1 MSTIKELNKGYFKD
15 ENQEIEKIYF
25 QFNNKN
31 YLLKK
36 ETRPISKSEN
46 KKGTEI
52 NLYELSE
59 KLQIVGYK
67 KDIEGNELFIDKIDT
82 MFYEERI
89 DFEKKSKIAFYIE
102 NEIIEPYDKVGN
114 FGNLPEN
121 FQEELSHYLGEKIAK
136 QSLEESFENKNKE
149 LGKESFILLDP
160 EIKSW
165 KYDNVITS
173 YINPEGLLNIEY
185 VLSGELRKA
194 DPYHFAELETG
205 YQEMFKGILKLNNE
219 KAIDEIRQIFNKDN
233 NTNLSKKE
241 FSEIYLD
248 YETEDFEKIEKAS
261 NKYVNS
267 KIDFSFLKEMFLPI
281 KNSKEDEIDKKL
293 MQISFKTFEK
303 MCDKIEN
310 SELFKEAT
318 HKRKIL
324 LAPELNI
331 NTTLFDGK
339 YNGNYLRDENKIFSY
354 NDEAKELKIN
364 LKNGYDIFYS
374 QENNLEYNDN
384 RYGHLFEFSSF
395 DDSHSEKEK
404 ITSNIFA
411 KINYDKT
418 ESEMKEAI
426 ELANENS
433 LPIVNDL
440 CAGELK
446 EKIEK
451 QIENLTN
458 NINKTNSKENELIP
472 EILENLEPT
481 VSPRLV
487 NMFSNLKE
495 ANDDF
500 LWIDLKNPTDCV
512 FFNFDDFNSY
522 LIIESEYNEDIEAN
536 TLKNITYKSRAFN
549 EDVILFD
556 NGESYSNAY
565 SDNNPMFFYKDIE
578 NQGTLNEDLSVNTEY
593 LKEVNNLLGNI
604 ENNIDE
610 IEIYNDERLIPSE
623 KITNA
628 IRNYEVIRKDG
639 TREKLG
645 NIIDKNNEILKQK
658 LKEKEKSKEQFE
670 KNILKAQKDYEKRS
684 KNSSNKIR

>member
-36 ETRPISKSEN
+36 ETRPISRSEN

-67 KDIEGNELFIDKIDT
+67 KDVEGNELFIDKIDT
-82 MFYEERI
+82 MFYEEKI
-89 DFEKKSKIAFYIE
+89 NFERKSKIAFYIE

-165 KYDNVITS
+165 KYENVITS
-173 YINPEGLLNIEY
+173 YINPEGLLNIEN
-185 VLSGELRKA
+185 VLSGELRAA

-205 YQEMFKGILKLNNE
+205 YKDILQGIVKLKNE
-219 KAIDEIRQIFNKDN
+219 KSIDEIRQIFNKDN
-233 NTNLSKKE
+233 NTNLSKEE
-241 FSEIYLD
+241 FSELYLD
-248 YETEDFEKIEKAS
+248 YEISSENFEKIEKAS

-267 KIDFSFLKEMFLPI
+267 KIDFSFLKEMFLPVE
-281 KNSKEDEIDKKL
+281 NSKEDEIGKKL
-293 MQISFKTFEK
+293 EQISFKTFEK

-310 SELFKEAT
+310 SELFKEST

-339 YNGNYLRDENKIFSY
+339 YNGNYLKDENKIFSY

-364 LKNGYDIFYS
+364 LKNGHDIFYS

-395 DDSHSEKEK
+395 DDSRSEKEK
-404 ITSNIFA
+404 ITSNIFE

-426 ELANENS
+426 ELANEYS

-446 EKIEK
+446 EKIET

-522 LIIESEYNEDIEAN
+522 LIIKSEYNENIEAN
-536 TLKNITYKSRAFN
+536 TLKSITYKSRAFN

-610 IEIYNDERLIPSE
+610 IEIYNDERLIPGE

-645 NIIDKNNEILKQK
+645 NIIDKNNEILNQK
-658 LKEKEKSKEQFE
+658 NTEKINESTKEKH
-670 KNILKAQKDYEKRS
+670 KN
-684 KNSSNKIR
+684 KNGNVR

>member
-36 ETRPISKSEN
+36 ETRPISRSEN

-67 KDIEGNELFIDKIDT
+67 KDVEGNELFIDKIDT
-82 MFYEERI
+82 MFYEEKI
-89 DFEKKSKIAFYIE
+89 NFERKSKIAFYIE

-114 FGNLPEN
+114 FGNLP
-121 FQEELSHYLGEKIAK
+121 EELSHYLGEKIAK

-241 FSEIYLD
+241 FSELYLD

-303 MCDKIEN
+303 MCYKIEN
-310 SELFKEAT
+310 SELFKEST

-324 LAPELNI
+324 LAPELDI

-364 LKNGYDIFYS
+364 LKNGHDIFYS

-395 DDSHSEKEK
+395 DDSRSEKEK

-522 LIIESEYNEDIEAN
+522 LIIESEYNENIEAN

-565 SDNNPMFFYKDIE
+565 SDKNPMFFYKDIE

-610 IEIYNDERLIPSE
+610 IEIYNDERLIPGE

-645 NIIDKNNEILKQK
+645 NIIDKNNEILNQK
-658 LKEKEKSKEQFE
+658 NTEKINESTKEKH
-670 KNILKAQKDYEKRS
+670 KN
-684 KNSSNKIR
+684 KNGNVR